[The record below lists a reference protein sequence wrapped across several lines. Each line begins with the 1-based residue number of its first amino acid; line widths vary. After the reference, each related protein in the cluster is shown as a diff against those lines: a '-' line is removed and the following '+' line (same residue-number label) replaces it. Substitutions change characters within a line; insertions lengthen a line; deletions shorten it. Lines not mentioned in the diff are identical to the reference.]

1 MKWYDKI
8 SLFYYYIK
16 ARRITSHWKRKEI
29 DDYQQKKIKQHL
41 VKSCKH
47 SPFFREIQKSG
58 KADTLSSF
66 PITEKRTL
74 MEHFDTWNTAGVTKK
89 ECLDI
94 AMASENSRE
103 FSPMIGNMT
112 VGLSSGTSGNRG
124 IFLVSPKERAMWAG
138 TILGK
143 TLPDGLFAK
152 EKIAFFLRAN
162 SNLYETVKSRTLS
175 FHFLDLMKEEK
186 ELLQQL
192 QTIQPTILIAPP
204 SMLQKISKNIR
215 KGRVLLSFVKRIYA
229 VAEILEESVKEELE
243 RTFNQ
248 PIYQVYQATEGFLG
262 VSCEHGTI
270 HLNED
275 IVHIEKEYIDEEQTR
290 FYPIITDFKRD
301 SQPIIRYRLN
311 DILVEKKEPC
321 PCGSHYMGIT
331 KIEGRSDD
339 IFVFEE
345 VDGKEKEVF
354 PDFIRKWFYGLSH
367 EIYNFKVIQESKQK
381 IHIHLDVKE
390 EWREQVILELEHQIE
405 EFQEEFHIQPFHI
418 EFLPP
423 YEEERGRKIRR
434 VESKIKR

>member
-1 MKWYDKI
+1 MKARHVTSRWTRNEIETYQKGKI
-8 SLFYYYIK
+8 KKHLLKSCETSLFFQNLQK
-16 ARRITSHWKRKEI
+16 TGKEE
-29 DDYQQKKIKQHL
+29 Y
-41 VKSCKH
+41 
-47 SPFFREIQKSG
+47 
-58 KADTLSSF
+58 LSSF
-66 PITEKRTL
+66 PVTEKSML
-74 MEHFDTWNTAGVTKK
+74 MEHFNDWNTAGVTKK
-89 ECLDI
+89 ECLNI
-94 AMASENSRE
+94 AMASESSRE

-175 FHFLDLMKEEK
+175 FYFLDLMKETNV
-186 ELLQQL
+186 LMNQL
-192 QTIQPTILIAPP
+192 QSIQPTILIAPP
-204 SMLQKISKNIR
+204 SMLQKIA
-215 KGRVLLSFVKRIYA
+215 KGVREGNVLLSQVKRVYA
-229 VAEILEESVKEELE
+229 VAEILEESVKQELE
-243 RTFNQ
+243 QTLKQ

-275 IVHIEKEYIDEEQTR
+275 IVHVEKEYIDEERMR
-290 FYPIITDFKRD
+290 FYPIITDFKRE

-321 PCGSHYMGIT
+321 ACGSPYMGIT

-339 IFVFEE
+339 IFLFEGKY
-345 VDGKEKEVF
+345 GKEKEVF
-354 PDFIRKWFYGLSH
+354 PDFVRKWFYGLSH
-367 EIYNFKVIQESKQK
+367 ELDNFKVIQQSKQE

-390 EWREQVILELEHQIE
+390 EWREQVIEELRYHIK
-405 EFQEEFHIQPFHI
+405 EFQKSFHIKPFHI
-418 EFLPP
+418 EFLIS